1 MECSAVSA
9 AGAFKYRACRAE
21 CQLLRK
27 DGARKEICLNLDRPK
42 HSPHSPHS
50 PIQPDRGANSG
61 NVGNAG
67 NIRAVSRPVQANLG
81 QGLVGLSARLP

>member
-50 PIQPDRGANSG
+50 PEWAPRSG
-61 NVGNAG
+61 WIGECG
-67 NIRAVSRPVQANLG
+67 ECGECLGRVSPRP
-81 QGLVGLSARLP
+81 S